1 MEILI
6 KPILTE
12 KMTVQGEKLNRYG
25 FIVDPRA
32 NKHQIRTAVEQ
43 MYDVKVSDVNT
54 IKYMGKARSRYT
66 KAGLLK
72 GRTDSFKKAII
83 TLKEGDK
90 IDFYSSI

>member
-1 MEILI
+1 
-6 KPILTE
+6 
-12 KMTVQGEKLNRYG
+12 MTVQGEKLNRYG

-66 KAGLLK
+66 KAGLMR
-72 GRTDSFKKAII
+72 GRSDSFKKAII

>member
-66 KAGLLK
+66 KAGLMR
-72 GRTDSFKKAII
+72 GRSDSFKKAII